1 MTYNERNLILRDEEF
16 IGKCR
21 IALADW
27 VEYWAVNGTS
37 SIDDPVLREQ
47 TDKFIQLCLDN
58 PNAYVNKVAHLVISE
73 PSVKDAVEV
82 TDANVSQAV
91 TVIMSHALSYIM

>member
-1 MTYNERNLILRDEEF
+1 MTYNERNIILNNENF

-21 IALADW
+21 IALTDW

-37 SIDDPVLREQ
+37 AIEDQTLREQ
-47 TDKFIQLCLDN
+47 TDTFIRVCLEN
-58 PNAYVNKVAHLVISE
+58 PDAYVWKIAHLVISE

-82 TDANVSQAV
+82 TDANVAQAV
-91 TVIMSHALSYIM
+91 TNIMSHALSYIM